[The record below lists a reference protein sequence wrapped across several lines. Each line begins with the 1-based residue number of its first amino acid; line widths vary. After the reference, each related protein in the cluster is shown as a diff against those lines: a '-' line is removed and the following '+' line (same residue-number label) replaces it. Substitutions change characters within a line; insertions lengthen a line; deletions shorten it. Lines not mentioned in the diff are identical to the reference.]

1 MQKAQPVSTIPFQA
15 ITDRSRP
22 CRIRLF
28 NSAYSENP
36 SRLRIYVIFTNPADT
51 RAALYTAI
59 DMAAEIET
67 EIAVIVAQIVPF
79 PLPIENPPVPLDFAS
94 EQIRRLAESVRTSPA
109 DLQGYI
115 YLCRN
120 PLDTLL
126 RELPFRS
133 LVVIGARAR
142 WPFGKSKRL
151 AKALRRKGHEVILA
165 THAQGESLVD

>member
-1 MQKAQPVSTIPFQA
+1 MQKTQLTSIIPFQA
-15 ITDRSRP
+15 ITDRSRS
-22 CRIRLF
+22 CRLTLF
-28 NSAYSENP
+28 NSATSQDP
-36 SRLRIYVIFTNPADT
+36 GRLRIHVIFTNMPDT
-51 RAALYTAI
+51 RAALFAAI
-59 DMAAEIET
+59 EMAAEMEHDIS
-67 EIAVIVAQIVPF
+67 VLVSQIVPF
-79 PLPIENPPVPLDFAS
+79 PRPIDNPPVPLDFAS
-94 EQIRRLAESVRTSPA
+94 EQIRRLAESVRTSHA